1 MNRRARRRAARRAP
15 SRPVRSRRPLPILP
29 RLLLVLVGIG
39 LIVLAIVVATGGST
53 ARQGRVI
60 GALAVAGAAFIAV
73 AWAGRF

>member
-15 SRPVRSRRPLPILP
+15 SRLSRSRRPLPILP
-29 RLLLVLVGIG
+29 RLLLVVAGVG
-39 LIVLAIVVATGGST
+39 LIVLAVVVATGGST

-60 GALAVAGAAFIAV
+60 GALAVAGAALIAL